1 MCGLTSVRLSDSA
14 EWLVSETM
22 PFRVAGMTDKKLS
35 YKSSGVNRDTEN
47 ETKEGMAS
55 ALETSD
61 PRVLNKIGAFASL
74 YDGAFPEYKRPV
86 LVLKTEEPGTKQL
99 LAQKYDKFESVCHD
113 LINHLVNDCIVMG
126 AKPLSIQD
134 CIVCGKVEK
143 PTVLRMVNAF
153 AEAAK
158 NNECTLTGGETSW
171 QPGVIPEGTYIL
183 TASIVGVVE
192 KERIIDGSKI
202 QDGNKVIALASS
214 GVHTN
219 GISLVRKILE
229 ESPDILKEEVGGKPF
244 IEAVLTPHRAYYT
257 SLKGLFANDGLVGL
271 AHITGG
277 GIQENLDRIL
287 PADLNASIDLT
298 KIRILPIFETL
309 KKFGGLEDADMLRT
323 FNMGVGI
330 AAVVRE
336 DFADEMIAYM
346 KTSGIEAY
354 EIGSI
359 TKGSG
364 EVSFMGQ
371 LAWS

>member
-1 MCGLTSVRLSDSA
+1 
-14 EWLVSETM
+14 
-22 PFRVAGMTDKKLS
+22 MTNPIS
-35 YKSSGVNRDTEN
+35 YKSAGVDRDTEN
-47 ETKEGMAS
+47 QTKEEMAG

-74 YDGAFPEYKRPV
+74 YDAKFSEYKHPV

-99 LAQKYDKFESVCHD
+99 LAAQHDRIESVCHD

-134 CIVCGKVEK
+134 CIICGKVEK
-143 PTVLRMVNAF
+143 PIVVRMVKAF

-192 KERIIDGSKI
+192 KERVIDGSKI
-202 QDGNKVIALASS
+202 QEGDTVLALASS

-219 GISLVRKILE
+219 GISLVRKIIAE
-229 ESPDILKEEVGGKPF
+229 KPEIMNETIDGTPF
-244 IEAVLTPHRAYYT
+244 IDAVLTPHRAYYT
-257 SLKGLFANDGLVGL
+257 SLKGLFDNDGLVGL

-277 GIQENLDRIL
+277 GIEENLNRIL
-287 PADLNASIDLT
+287 PEGLAARIDRSL
-298 KIRILPIFETL
+298 IRVHPIFAVL
-309 KKFGGLEDADMLRT
+309 KKHGSLDDNDMLRT

-330 AAVVRE
+330 AAVVRSSE
-336 DFADEMIAYM
+336 KEAIIAHL
-346 KTSGIEAY
+346 KGQGVEAY
-354 EIGSI
+354 EIGAI
-359 TKGSG
+359 VSG
-364 EVSFMGQ
+364 NRNVEFTGA
-371 LAWS
+371 LKWD